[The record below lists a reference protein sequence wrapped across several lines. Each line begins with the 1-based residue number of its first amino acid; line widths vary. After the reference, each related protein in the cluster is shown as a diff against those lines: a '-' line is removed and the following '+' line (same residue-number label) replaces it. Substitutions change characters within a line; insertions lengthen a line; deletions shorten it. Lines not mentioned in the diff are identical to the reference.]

1 MIMDDS
7 SKKWYALKV
16 FFNRVFQIEEYMK
29 QEGGECYVPTVFQ
42 EKVFNGKRTVFRK
55 PAVASLMF
63 VRVDDNFLLK
73 LKDDWQG
80 KMLVYYD
87 IATHQSKP
95 IPDEEM
101 NAFIYITSKGF
112 KEIDYIPEDG
122 TDYKTGEHVIV
133 TGGQFEGAEGY
144 IKRVKGDKRLIVA
157 IEGVVAV
164 ATTYIPR
171 CFLKKI
177 TD

>member
-1 MIMDDS
+1 MTDS
-7 SKKWYALKV
+7 NKKWYALKV
-16 FFNRVFQIEEYMK
+16 FFNRVFRVEEYMK
-29 QEGGECYVPTVFQ
+29 KEGEECYIPIVMKEKTV
-42 EKVFNGKRTVFRK
+42 KGKKTIVRK

-63 VRVDDNFLLK
+63 VRIDDRFLFK
-73 LKDDWQG
+73 LKEDWQG
-80 KMLVYYD
+80 MMLVYYD
-87 IATHQSKP
+87 TATHQPKP